1 MVKPLVL
8 GNWKMNGDILANADL
23 LKALQAWNNESVD
36 LGVCPPMIYLS
47 QAQNILEGSLIS
59 LGAQDV
65 SAQGSGAYTGET
77 SAAMLLEFGC
87 RYALVG
93 HSERRQYHGETD
105 LMVAEK
111 FKAATLAGVTPVLCI
126 GETQQEREAS
136 KTLEVVARQLKAV
149 VDLLGIE
156 AMANTV
162 VAYEPVW
169 AIGTGLTAS
178 PEEAQEVHAFIRQ
191 QLAGVAQKVQL
202 LYGGSVKADNAGQL
216 FAKQDIDGALVG
228 GASLKAKDFIAIAN
242 AAVC

>member
-1 MVKPLVL
+1 
-8 GNWKMNGDILANADL
+8 MNGDILANADL

>member
-8 GNWKMNGDILANADL
+8 GNWKMNGDILANAEL

-47 QAQNILEGSLIS
+47 QAQNILEESLIS

-77 SAAMLLEFGC
+77 SAVMLLEFGC

-111 FKAATLAGVTPVLCI
+111 FKAAKLAGLTPVLCI

-136 KTLEVVARQLKAV
+136 KTLEVVGRQLKAV

-156 AMANTV
+156 AMASTV

-178 PEEAQEVHAFIRQ
+178 PEEAQEVHAFIRK
-191 QLAGVAQKVQL
+191 QLASVAQKIQL
-202 LYGGSVKADNAGQL
+202 LYGGSVKADNAEQL

-228 GASLKAKDFIAIAN
+228 GASLKAKDFMAIAN

>member
-1 MVKPLVL
+1 
-8 GNWKMNGDILANADL
+8 MNGDILVNAEL

-47 QAQNILEGSLIS
+47 QAQNILEESLIS

-111 FKAATLAGVTPVLCI
+111 FKAATLAGLTPVLCI

-136 KTLEVVARQLKAV
+136 KTLEVVGRQLKAV

-178 PEEAQEVHAFIRQ
+178 PEEAQEVHAFIRK
-191 QLAGVAQKVQL
+191 QLANVAQKIQL
-202 LYGGSVKADNAGQL
+202 LYGGSVKADNAEQL

-228 GASLKAKDFIAIAN
+228 GASLKAKDFMAIAN

>member
-8 GNWKMNGDILANADL
+8 GNWKMNGDILANAEL

-47 QAQNILEGSLIS
+47 QAQNILEESLIS

-111 FKAATLAGVTPVLCI
+111 FKAAKLAGLTPVLCI

-136 KTLEVVARQLKAV
+136 KTLEVVGRQLKAV

-178 PEEAQEVHAFIRQ
+178 PEEAQEVHAFIRK
-191 QLAGVAQKVQL
+191 QLASVAQKIQL
-202 LYGGSVKADNAGQL
+202 LYGGSVKADNAEQL

-228 GASLKAKDFIAIAN
+228 GASLKAKDFMAIAN